1 MAKIVWL
8 ASYPRSGN
16 TWLRFMLGCLLKGS
30 PVVSSAEVSRLLPD
44 IHDGIRGD
52 ALFGKRTTIIKTH
65 WVFDAELPLRED
77 AVGVIHLVRNP
88 LDVLESNQNYALTR
102 SGEVFAQM
110 SQEERQTK
118 AYQFAE
124 DYIANGGHPRFAEF
138 GFGSWEHHTLSWAS
152 PRNEMPKLALR
163 YEDLLADPMTQLR
176 RIAQFLRLEKT
187 DREIAA
193 AIEASSIAAMR
204 RIETREIEQRIE
216 GVFFQTIN
224 AAAYDA
230 GQRFVGSDR
239 SRFFLTSEQRQRALA
254 RFAGLMRRLGYAT
267 SFSSGLASQERQS
280 KEP

>member
-30 PVVSSAEVSRLLPD
+30 PVVNSAEVSRLIPD

-52 ALFGKRTTIIKTH
+52 ALFGKRTTLIKTH
-65 WVFDAELPLRED
+65 WAFDAELPLRED
-77 AVGVIHLVRNP
+77 TVGVVHLVRNP

-102 SGEVFAQM
+102 SGEAFVQT
-110 SQEERQTK
+110 SEEERR
-118 AYQFAE
+118 AMAHQFAE
-124 DYIANGGHPRFAEF
+124 GYIANGGHPRFAEF

-152 PRNEMPKLALR
+152 PRNEIPKLALR
-163 YEDLLADPMTQLR
+163 YEDLRSEPMTQLR

-193 AIEASSIAAMR
+193 ATEASNIAAMR

-216 GVFFQTIN
+216 GIFYQATN
-224 AAAYDA
+224 ASAYAA
-230 GQRFVGSDR
+230 GQRFVGDGR
-239 SRFFLTSEQRQRALA
+239 RRFSLTAEQRQRALA
-254 RFAGLMRRLGYAT
+254 RFGGLMRRLGYAT
-267 SFSSGLASQERQS
+267 GSSSDPVAQEFQS